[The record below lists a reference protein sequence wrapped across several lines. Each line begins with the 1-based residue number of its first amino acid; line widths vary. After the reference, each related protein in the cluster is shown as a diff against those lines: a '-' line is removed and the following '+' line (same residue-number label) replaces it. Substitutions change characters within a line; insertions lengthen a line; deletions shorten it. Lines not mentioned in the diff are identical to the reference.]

1 MTVLNYKIEL
11 KPIFQLDFQ
20 QDGVSDSKFELKR
33 LISRRVQSQIDR
45 VNYESFMNEVNEL
58 DVELSTH
65 LMMGVDEIEVVNS
78 LLGSESNGDSLWI
91 EGMLAFKVNGD
102 SIVNVE
108 EDSTQLLL
116 ESWYQFML
124 SQWMLQSSYIQEI
137 SEWNYNIDWS
147 LQLAVAVGYSD
158 VNWVHEDL

>member
-1 MTVLNYKIEL
+1 MTVVNYKIEL

-45 VNYESFMNEVNEL
+45 MNYESFMDEVNEL
-58 DVELSTH
+58 DKELATH
-65 LMMGVDEIEVVNS
+65 LMLGIDGVEVVNS

-102 SIVNVE
+102 SIVHVE
-108 EDSTQLLL
+108 EDATQLLL
-116 ESWYQFML
+116 ESWYQFMF
-124 SQWMLQSSYIQEI
+124 SNWMMESSYIKEI
-137 SEWNYNIDWS
+137 SEWNYSIDWS

-158 VNWVHEDL
+158 VKWVHED

>member
-1 MTVLNYKIEL
+1 MTVVNYKIEL

-20 QDGVSDSKFELKR
+20 QDDVSDSKFELKR

-58 DVELSTH
+58 DVELATH
-65 LMMGVDEIEVVNS
+65 LMLGIDGVDVVNS

-91 EGMLAFKVNGD
+91 EGMLAFRVYDN
-102 SIVNVE
+102 SIVHVE
-108 EDSTQLLL
+108 EDATQLLL

-124 SQWMLQSSYIQEI
+124 SNWMMESSYIKEI

-158 VNWVHEDL
+158 VKWVHED

>member
-1 MTVLNYKIEL
+1 MTVVNYKIEL
-11 KPIFQLDFQ
+11 KPIFQIDFQ
-20 QDGVSDSKFELKR
+20 QNGVSDSKFELKR

-45 VNYESFMNEVNEL
+45 MNYESFMDEVNEL
-58 DVELSTH
+58 DRELATH
-65 LMMGVDEIEVVNS
+65 LMLGIDGVDVVNS

-91 EGMLAFKVNGD
+91 EGMLAFRVYNN
-102 SIVNVE
+102 SIVHVE
-108 EDSTQLLL
+108 EDATQLLL

-124 SQWMLQSSYIQEI
+124 SNWMMESSYIKEI

-158 VNWVHEDL
+158 VKWVHEN

>member
-20 QDGVSDSKFELKR
+20 QDEVSDSKFELKR

-45 VNYESFMNEVNEL
+45 MNYESFMDEVNEL
-58 DVELSTH
+58 DKELATH
-65 LMMGVDEIEVVNS
+65 LMLGIDGVEVVNS

-91 EGMLAFKVNGD
+91 EGMLAFRVYDN
-102 SIVNVE
+102 SIVHVE
-108 EDSTQLLL
+108 EDATQLLL

-124 SQWMLQSSYIQEI
+124 SNWMMESSYIKEI
-137 SEWNYNIDWS
+137 SEWKCNIEWS
-147 LQLAVAVGYSD
+147 MQLAVAVGFSQ
-158 VNWVHEDL
+158 VKWTHEH

>member
-1 MTVLNYKIEL
+1 MAVVNYKIEL

-45 VNYESFMNEVNEL
+45 MNYESFMDEVNEL
-58 DVELSTH
+58 DKELATH
-65 LMMGVDEIEVVNS
+65 LMLGIDGVEVVNS

-91 EGMLAFKVNGD
+91 EGMLAFRVYEN
-102 SIVNVE
+102 SIVHVE
-108 EDSTQLLL
+108 EDATQLLL
-116 ESWYQFML
+116 ESWYQFMF
-124 SQWMLQSSYIQEI
+124 SNWMMESSYIQEI

-158 VNWVHEDL
+158 VKWVHED

>member
-1 MTVLNYKIEL
+1 MTVVNYKIEL

-20 QDGVSDSKFELKR
+20 QDEVSDSKFELKK
-33 LISRRVQSQIDR
+33 LISRRVQSQINR

-58 DVELSTH
+58 DVELATH
-65 LMMGVDEIEVVNS
+65 LMMGVGDIEIVNS

-108 EDSTQLLL
+108 EDATQLLL
-116 ESWYQFML
+116 ESWYQFMF
-124 SQWMLQSSYIQEI
+124 SNWMMESSYIKEI
-137 SEWNYNIDWS
+137 SEWNYSIDWS

-158 VNWVHEDL
+158 VKWVHED

>member
-158 VNWVHEDL
+158 VKWVHED

>member
-1 MTVLNYKIEL
+1 MAVVNYKIEL

-20 QDGVSDSKFELKR
+20 QDEVSDYKFELKK
-33 LISRRVQSQIDR
+33 LINRRVQSQIDR
-45 VNYESFMNEVNEL
+45 MNYATFMEQVNEL
-58 DVELSTH
+58 DKELATH
-65 LMMGVDEIEVVNS
+65 LMLGIDGVEVVNS

-91 EGMLAFKVNGD
+91 EGMLAFRVYEN
-102 SIVNVE
+102 SIVHVE
-108 EDSTQLLL
+108 EDATQLLL

-124 SQWMLQSSYIQEI
+124 SNWMLQSSYIQEI

-158 VNWVHEDL
+158 VKWVHED

>member
-1 MTVLNYKIEL
+1 MTVVNYKIEL

-45 VNYESFMNEVNEL
+45 MNYESFMDEVNEL
-58 DVELSTH
+58 DRELATH
-65 LMMGVDEIEVVNS
+65 LMLGIDGVDVVNS

-91 EGMLAFKVNGD
+91 EGMLAFRVCDN
-102 SIVNVE
+102 SIVYVE
-108 EDSTQLLL
+108 EDATQLLL

-147 LQLAVAVGYSD
+147 LQLAVAVGFSQ
-158 VNWVHEDL
+158 VKWTHEH

>member
-1 MTVLNYKIEL
+1 MTVVNYKIQL

-20 QDGVSDSKFELKR
+20 QDEVSDSKFELKK

-45 VNYESFMNEVNEL
+45 MNYDSFMNEVNEMG
-58 DVELSTH
+58 VELATH
-65 LMMGVDEIEVVNS
+65 LMMGVGEIEVVNS

-102 SIVNVE
+102 SVVNVE
-108 EDSTQLLL
+108 EESTQLLL

-137 SEWNYNIDWS
+137 SEWNYNINWA
-147 LQLAVAVGYSD
+147 LQLAVAVGFSD
-158 VNWVHEDL
+158 VKWVHED

>member
-1 MTVLNYKIEL
+1 MTVVNYKIEL

-33 LISRRVQSQIDR
+33 LISRRVQSQIER
-45 VNYESFMNEVNEL
+45 MNYESFMDEVNEL
-58 DVELSTH
+58 DKELATH
-65 LMMGVDEIEVVNS
+65 LMLGIDGVDVVNS

-91 EGMLAFKVNGD
+91 EGMLAFRVYDN
-102 SIVNVE
+102 SIVHVE
-108 EDSTQLLL
+108 EDATQLLL

-158 VNWVHEDL
+158 VKWVHED

>member
-1 MTVLNYKIEL
+1 MAVVNYKIEL
-11 KPIFQLDFQ
+11 NPIFQLDFQ
-20 QDGVSDSKFELKR
+20 QDGFSDSKFELKR

-45 VNYESFMNEVNEL
+45 MNYAMFMEQVNEL
-58 DVELSTH
+58 DEELATH
-65 LMMGVDEIEVVNS
+65 LMLGIDGVDVVNS

-102 SIVNVE
+102 SVVNVE
-108 EDSTQLLL
+108 EESTQLLL
-116 ESWYQFML
+116 ESWYQVML

-158 VNWVHEDL
+158 VKWVHED

>member
-1 MTVLNYKIEL
+1 MTVVNYKIEL

-45 VNYESFMNEVNEL
+45 MNYESFMDEVNEL
-58 DVELSTH
+58 DKELATH
-65 LMMGVDEIEVVNS
+65 LMLGIDGVDVV
-78 LLGSESNGDSLWI
+78 NGDSLWI

-108 EDSTQLLL
+108 EESTQLLL

-124 SQWMLQSSYIQEI
+124 SNWMMESSYIKEI

-147 LQLAVAVGYSD
+147 LQLAVAVGFSD
-158 VNWVHEDL
+158 VKWVHED

>member
-1 MTVLNYKIEL
+1 MTVVNYKIEL
-11 KPIFQLDFQ
+11 KPIFQIDFQ
-20 QDGVSDSKFELKR
+20 QNGVSDSKFELKR

-45 VNYESFMNEVNEL
+45 MNYESFMDEVNEL
-58 DVELSTH
+58 DKELATH
-65 LMMGVDEIEVVNS
+65 LMLGIDGVDVVNS

-91 EGMLAFKVNGD
+91 EGMLAFRVYDN
-102 SIVNVE
+102 SIVHVE
-108 EDSTQLLL
+108 EDATQLLL

-124 SQWMLQSSYIQEI
+124 SNWMMESSYIKEI

-158 VNWVHEDL
+158 VKWVHED

>member
-1 MTVLNYKIEL
+1 MTIVNYKIEL

-20 QDGVSDSKFELKR
+20 QEDSSDSKFELKR

-45 VNYESFMNEVNEL
+45 MNYESFMDEVNEL
-58 DVELSTH
+58 DRELATH
-65 LMMGVDEIEVVNS
+65 LMLGIDGVDVVNS

-91 EGMLAFKVNGD
+91 EGMLAFRVYEN
-102 SIVNVE
+102 SIVHVE
-108 EDSTQLLL
+108 EESTRLLL

-147 LQLAVAVGYSD
+147 MQLAVAVGFSQ
-158 VNWVHEDL
+158 VKWTHEH

>member
-1 MTVLNYKIEL
+1 MTVVNYKIQL

-20 QDGVSDSKFELKR
+20 QDEVSDSKFELKK

-45 VNYESFMNEVNEL
+45 MNYDSFMNEVNEMG
-58 DVELSTH
+58 VELAIH
-65 LMMGVDEIEVVNS
+65 LMMGVGEIEVVNS

-102 SIVNVE
+102 SVVNVE
-108 EDSTQLLL
+108 EESTQLLL

-137 SEWNYNIDWS
+137 SEWNYNINWA
-147 LQLAVAVGYSD
+147 LQLAVAVGFSD
-158 VNWVHEDL
+158 VKWVHED

>member
-20 QDGVSDSKFELKR
+20 QDEASELKFELKK

-45 VNYESFMNEVNEL
+45 MNYDSFMIEVNEM
-58 DVELSTH
+58 DVELATH
-65 LMMGVDEIEVVNS
+65 LMMGVGEIEVVNS

-108 EDSTQLLL
+108 EESTQLLL

-137 SEWNYNIDWS
+137 SEWNYNINWA
-147 LQLAVAVGYSD
+147 LQLAVAVVYCD
-158 VNWVHEDL
+158 VKWVHED

>member
-1 MTVLNYKIEL
+1 MTVVNYKIEL

-20 QDGVSDSKFELKR
+20 QDGVSDSKFESKR

-45 VNYESFMNEVNEL
+45 MNYESFMDEVNEL
-58 DVELSTH
+58 DKELATH
-65 LMMGVDEIEVVNS
+65 LMLGIDGVDVVNS

-91 EGMLAFKVNGD
+91 EGMLAFRVYEN
-102 SIVNVE
+102 SIVHVE
-108 EDSTQLLL
+108 EDATQLLL
-116 ESWYQFML
+116 ESWYQFMF
-124 SQWMLQSSYIQEI
+124 SNWMMESSYIQEI

-158 VNWVHEDL
+158 AKWVHED